1 MKGKGIYQ
9 VKGSEKKIKEY
20 TLSVLTEDKAGL
32 LNHITI
38 IFNRR
43 KMNIKSLN
51 VSTTEVNGVS
61 RFTIVVNS
69 TNEKIIKI
77 LNHINKFIDVLGDF
91 LYE

>member
-38 IFNRR
+38 I
-43 KMNIKSLN
+43 S
-51 VSTTEVNGVS
+51 VSYTHLRAHET
-61 RFTIVVNS
+61 
-69 TNEKIIKI
+69 
-77 LNHINKFIDVLGDF
+77 
-91 LYE
+91 

>member
-51 VSTTEVNGVS
+51 V
-61 RFTIVVNS
+61 I
-69 TNEKIIKI
+69 NELKPHMVRSCFFHWG
-77 LNHINKFIDVLGDF
+77 LAPR
-91 LYE
+91 